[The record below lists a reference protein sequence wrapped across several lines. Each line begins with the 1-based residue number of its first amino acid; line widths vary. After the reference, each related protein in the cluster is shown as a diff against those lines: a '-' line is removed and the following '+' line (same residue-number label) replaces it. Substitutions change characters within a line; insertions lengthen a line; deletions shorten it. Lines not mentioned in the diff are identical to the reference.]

1 MSKSRVDAPTEEQLA
16 ARINDERYTV
26 SRILITKEM
35 FDRLVNVVATH
46 SHRDGKFRTYKLSI
60 VEGLDSLIRF
70 TVYERFFALKTY
82 RADQHRGPMAFFIRF
97 SSEEWRLLSETR
109 RLLLEQS
116 EKKLTTQDVIVLA
129 ILAAAQT
136 IIVTRP

>member
-1 MSKSRVDAPTEEQLA
+1 MPKSRVDTPTEEELA
-16 ARINDERYTV
+16 AQSSDERYTV

-35 FDRLVNVVATH
+35 FDRLVDVVAAH
-46 SHRDGKFRTYKLSI
+46 SHRDGKFRTYKSSI
-60 VEGLDSLIRF
+60 IEGLDSLIRL

-82 RADQHRGPMAFFIRF
+82 RADLYRGPKAFFIRF
-97 SSEEWRLLSETR
+97 SSDEWRLLCETR

-136 IIVTRP
+136 IATTR